1 MRLNG
6 PEQLEEHQGEPE
18 EAPVWTLETLG
29 GRSRA
34 RALQEELL
42 RRAMLLERT
51 HWLAERD
58 EARRIASVQ
67 ERQRRRFN
75 TWSKLQL
82 KRHFVAELGVHVYE
96 LMWLALG
103 YNHIVELPD
112 NIVLIP
118 CGVGDIVYAVRGS
131 LVEFPFIVHRPEEQ
145 KSTQRLIDQCKANSQ
160 SIRSRGASSIAVAA

>member
-103 YNHIVELPD
+103 FNHIVEVPE

-118 CGVGDIVYAVRGS
+118 HGVGDIGYAVRSS
-131 LVEFPFIVHRPEEQ
+131 LVEFPFIVSRPEVQ
-145 KSTQRLIDQCKANSQ
+145 QSTQRLIDQCKANSQ